1 MPTTMLISLAALGLA
16 ALVSMTRVAV
26 LTRRL
31 RGLRGARNQLAGI
44 VEQADDAVYSLTA
57 GGEISSWNAGAD
69 RLYGYGKAQALG
81 MALTGLIAADREAPE
96 LMRLARVI
104 AGGAVERYDTV
115 HVRSDGASIDV
126 AVTLSPIRDAH
137 GVVLAASVIARDIT
151 EHKRFEGQL
160 RYLADHDVLTGLFN
174 RRRFEED
181 VERELARSRREGS
194 AGALLA
200 VDLDNFKEVND
211 SYGHSVGDELIRRT
225 AGLLR
230 DRLRTTDVLARLGGD
245 EFAALLPATDA
256 DSARMVAAGLLR
268 ALRSESAVGTLPRV
282 GAVTASIGIV
292 SFDGEDE
299 VTAAELL
306 AEADI
311 AMYDAKEAGRDRSAS
326 SRGQPGERPRV
337 RTTWPQRIRGAIEQ
351 DRLVLLAQPIVALAG
366 PPEPRHELLVRM
378 LADDGEMIP
387 PGVFLHAA
395 ERYDLIQ
402 EIDAWVLR
410 EAIRRL
416 SREQRAG
423 NRVRFSV
430 NLSAK
435 TVSDPA
441 FAARLA
447 AELEAAGADGAGL
460 CIEVRETAAS
470 LRVAGAGPLAATLRE
485 LGCELAVDD
494 FGAGL
499 ASFYSLKHLA
509 FDYVKID
516 GEFIEELAGS
526 EINQLVVRSIADI
539 ARGLGKRTIAEC
551 VGDRATVEL
560 LSGFGVDYAQ
570 GFFLG
575 QPQPLDAI
583 ELWPAETVPERGAL
597 PQRPC

>member
-1 MPTTMLISLAALGLA
+1 MPTTTLISLAALGLA
-16 ALVSMTRVAV
+16 ALAAITRVVV

-31 RGLRGARNQLAGI
+31 RGLGGARDRLAGI
-44 VEQADDAVYSLTA
+44 VEQADDAVFSLTS
-57 GGEISSWNAGAD
+57 GGQINSWNGGAN
-69 RLYGYGKAQALG
+69 RLYGYGPGEALG
-81 MALTGLIAADREAPE
+81 MALTGLAAADREAQE
-96 LMRLARVI
+96 IVRLARLI
-104 AGGAVERYDTV
+104 AGGAVERYETV
-115 HVRSDGASIDV
+115 HVRSDGSPIDV

-137 GVVLAASVIARDIT
+137 GAVRAASIIARDIT
-151 EHKRFEGQL
+151 EHKRFEGRLQ
-160 RYLADHDVLTGLFN
+160 YLADHDVLTGLFN

-200 VDLDNFKEVND
+200 IDLDNFKEVND
-211 SYGHSVGDELIRRT
+211 SCGHGAGDELIKRT
-225 AGLLR
+225 AQLLR
-230 DRLRTTDVLARLGGD
+230 DRLRATDVLSRLGGD
-245 EFAALLPATDA
+245 EFAAFLPATDA
-256 DSARMVAAGLLR
+256 ESARMVAAGMLR
-268 ALRSESAVGTLPRV
+268 ALRAQGGVATLPGI

-292 SFDGEDE
+292 SFDGEDD

-311 AMYDAKEAGRDRSAS
+311 AMYDAKEAGRDRTAS
-326 SRGQPGERPRV
+326 SGGQAGERPRV
-337 RTTWPQRIRGAIEQ
+337 RTTWPQRIRSAIAQ
-351 DRLVLLAQPIVALAG
+351 GRLVLLAQPIVALAG
-366 PPEPRHELLVRM
+366 PPERRHELLVRM
-378 LADDGEMIP
+378 LAEDGEMIP

-395 ERYDLIQ
+395 ERYELIQ
-402 EIDAWVLR
+402 EIDGWVLKQ
-410 EAIRRL
+410 AIGRL

-423 NRVRFSV
+423 NRVRFGV

-441 FAARLA
+441 FAQRLA

-460 CIEVRETAAS
+460 CIEVGEATAGVNGDAGS
-470 LRVAGAGPLAATLRE
+470 LATTLRA

-494 FGAGL
+494 FGSGL

-516 GEFIEELAGS
+516 GEFIEELAES

-551 VGDRATVEL
+551 VGDRAAVEL
-560 LSGFGVDYAQ
+560 LCGFGVDYAQ
-570 GFFLG
+570 GFYLG
-575 QPQPLDAI
+575 QPQPLDTL
-583 ELWPAETVPERGAL
+583 ELSRAATLPDHGAL
-597 PQRPC
+597 SQHCR